1 MEAIMPAYLIAD
13 IDVTDPDAYAEYRR
27 TVGDSIAAFGG
38 RFLARGGAT
47 ESLEGSWNPKRVVI
61 VEFASLERLRAWYD
75 SPEYA
80 PALALRQRAS
90 VSSLVMTEGIDASRT

>member
-1 MEAIMPAYLIAD
+1 MTAYLVAD
-13 IDVTDPDAYAEYRR
+13 IEVTDPDAYAEYRR
-27 TVGDSIAAFGG
+27 TVGASIAAFGG

-47 ESLEGSWNPKRVVI
+47 VTLEGNWMPKRLVI
-61 VEFASLERLRAWYD
+61 VEFDSMERLKAWYD

-90 VSSLVMTEGIDASRT
+90 VSSLVMTEGIAPASG

>member
-1 MEAIMPAYLIAD
+1 MAAYLIAD
-13 IDVTDPDAYAEYRR
+13 IEVTDPEAYAEYRR
-27 TVGDSIAAFGG
+27 TVGASIAAFGG

-47 ESLEGSWNPKRVVI
+47 ATLEGNWMPKRIVI
-61 VEFASLERLRAWYD
+61 VEFPSTDRLQAWYE

-90 VSSLVMTEGIDASRT
+90 VSSMVMTEGVPETG

>member
-1 MEAIMPAYLIAD
+1 MAAYLIAD
-13 IDVTDPDAYAEYRR
+13 IDVTDPAGYAEYRR

-47 ESLEGSWNPKRVVI
+47 EVLEGSWSPKRVVI
-61 VEFASLERLRAWYD
+61 VEFPSLERLRQWYR
-75 SPEYA
+75 SAEYA

-90 VSSLVMTEGIDASRT
+90 VSSLVMTDGL